1 MSKEFRC
8 TQCRKKIITER
19 EDRRHTDY
27 SYGLCEECKSKP
39 EGNYGEADITKDYWG
54 PQITEEKPNPLACK
68 VCGKI
73 CKTKGGLKTH
83 KKTHKPKD

>member
-27 SYGLCEECKSKP
+27 SYGLCEECKPQVEP
-39 EGNYGEADITKDYWG
+39 EQPNSLICPECDFIAK
-54 PQITEEKPNPLACK
+54 TEF
-68 VCGKI
+68 
-73 CKTKGGLKTH
+73 GLKSHMRVH
-83 KKTHKPKD
+83 K